1 MAAARREDYLSR
13 WQEPFHSYQEILSV
27 PHAAMSPNRVAV
39 VTGGASGIGL
49 AAAMRF
55 ARLGMKVCIAD
66 IGTNR
71 LAEAEA
77 RISSVASGG
86 AADVMAITADVSRIE
101 DVSVLEQAVRERF
114 GGADIL
120 MNNAGVQPGSEMFG
134 PLQNWQRVLG
144 VNLWGVI
151 HGSQVFAP
159 RMIARG
165 RPGLIINTGSK
176 QGITTPPGDPAYNV
190 SKAGVKAFTES
201 LQHELRNAANGRISA
216 HLLIPGFV
224 FTGLTAKGRSEK
236 PAAAWTAEQTVDFM
250 IERIDAGDF
259 YILCPDNDVPRK
271 LDERRILWSAGDI
284 VDNRPALSRWHP
296 DYAEAF
302 AAFVKNA

>member
-1 MAAARREDYLSR
+1 
-13 WQEPFHSYQEILSV
+13 
-27 PHAAMSPNRVAV
+27 MSPNNVAV
-39 VTGGASGIGL
+39 ITGGASGIGL
-49 AAAMRF
+49 AAAMQF
-55 ARLGMKVCIAD
+55 AGLGMKVCIAD
-66 IGTNR
+66 LGTNR

-77 RISSVASGG
+77 KISSVAPGG
-86 AADVMAITADVSRIE
+86 AANVMVRDVDVSRIE
-101 DVSVLEQAVRERF
+101 DVSGLEPAVRERF
-114 GGADIL
+114 GGTDIL
-120 MNNAGVQPGSEMFG
+120 MNNAGIQPGSQMFG
-134 PLQNWQRVLG
+134 PLENWQRILG

-151 HGSQVFAP
+151 HGSQTFAP

-201 LQHELRNAANGRISA
+201 LQHELRNAAGGRISA

-224 FTGLTAKGRSEK
+224 FTGLTARGRTEK
-236 PAAAWTAEQTVDFM
+236 PAGAWTPEQTVDFM

-259 YILCPDNDVPRK
+259 YILCPDNDVPRR
-271 LDERRILWSAGDI
+271 LDERRILWAAGDI
-284 VDNRPALSRWHP
+284 VENRPALSRWHP

-302 AAFVKNA
+302 AAFVKEP

>member
-1 MAAARREDYLSR
+1 
-13 WQEPFHSYQEILSV
+13 
-27 PHAAMSPNRVAV
+27 MSPNNVAV
-39 VTGGASGIGL
+39 ITGGASGIGL

-55 ARLGMKVCIAD
+55 AGLGMRVCIAD
-66 IGTNR
+66 LGSNR
-71 LAEAEA
+71 LAEAETK
-77 RISSVASGG
+77 IASAAPRG
-86 AADVMAITADVSRIE
+86 AVDVMAMTADVSRIE

-114 GGADIL
+114 GGTDIL
-120 MNNAGVQPGSEMFG
+120 MNNAGIQPGSQMLN
-134 PLQNWQRVLG
+134 PLQNWQRILA

-159 RMIARG
+159 RMIGRG
-165 RPGLIINTGSK
+165 RPGLVINTGSK

-190 SKAGVKAFTES
+190 SKAGVKAFTEA
-201 LQHELRNAANGRISA
+201 LQHELRNTAGGRISA

-236 PAAAWTAEQTVDFM
+236 PAGAWTPEQTVDFM

-259 YILCPDNDVPRK
+259 YILCPDNDVPRR
-271 LDERRILWSAGDI
+271 LDERRILWAAGDI
-284 VDNRPALSRWHP
+284 VENRPALSRWDP

-302 AAFVKNA
+302 AKFVKSS

>member
-1 MAAARREDYLSR
+1 M
-13 WQEPFHSYQEILSV
+13 
-27 PHAAMSPNRVAV
+27 PHAAMSPNHVAV
-39 VTGGASGIGL
+39 ITGGASGIGL

-66 IGTNR
+66 LGTNR

-77 RISSVASGG
+77 RIASVSPGG
-86 AADVMAITADVSRIE
+86 AANVMVTAADVSRIE

-190 SKAGVKAFTES
+190 SKAGVRAFTEA
-201 LQHELRNAANGRISA
+201 LQHELRNATGGKISA

-224 FTGLTAKGRSEK
+224 FTGLTARGRSEK
-236 PAAAWTAEQTVDFM
+236 PAGAWTPEQTVDFM

-259 YILCPDNDVPRK
+259 YILCPDNDVPRQ
-271 LDERRILWSAGDI
+271 LDERRILWAAGDI
-284 VDNRPALSRWHP
+284 VENRPALSRWHP

-302 AAFVKNA
+302 AKFVRGT